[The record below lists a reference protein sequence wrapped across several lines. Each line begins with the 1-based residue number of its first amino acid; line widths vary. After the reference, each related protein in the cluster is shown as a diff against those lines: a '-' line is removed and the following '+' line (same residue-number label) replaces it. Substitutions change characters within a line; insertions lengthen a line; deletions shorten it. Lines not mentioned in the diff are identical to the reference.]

1 MWIVSYLPIALKS
14 MNNHLN
20 KILDKI
26 LAAKEQRQNLSEDS
40 KHIYYLNSLQV
51 KLRYRER
58 AA

>member
-1 MWIVSYLPIALKS
+1 

-26 LAAKEQRQNLSEDS
+26 LVAKEEQRQNLSEDS

-51 KLRYRER
+51 KLRYTESGIKQS
-58 AA
+58 